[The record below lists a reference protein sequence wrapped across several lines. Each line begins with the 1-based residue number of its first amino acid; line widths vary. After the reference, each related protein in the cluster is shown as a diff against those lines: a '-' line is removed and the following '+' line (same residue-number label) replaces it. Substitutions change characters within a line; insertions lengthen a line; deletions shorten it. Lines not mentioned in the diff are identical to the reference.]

1 MEAAD
6 RRLRDG
12 RRAHRAHGHRG
23 HAGRELQR
31 RAGRRHPAGRGRA
44 AHTPAG
50 EAALSRDGSGG
61 RALRAALPAAGRG
74 RSRDHPGDLRA
85 RLPRSPSDETAA
97 AVLRRAL
104 GAGDLME
111 RLPVLPLGQLVV
123 YPHVVLPL
131 ALTDPK
137 AVQLIDEII
146 QGEKRLL
153 LGVVRSMG
161 GMEPPEGAVMNTL
174 PHQLYDV
181 GTLGTIVRMLKL
193 GDGSVRVMVQG
204 LEGARLNNIAQG
216 EKWLMADS
224 EPLQE
229 NTLEDA
235 RTEALKRT
243 TIAQFSRVIDIAP
256 YLGAELHE
264 ALAGITEDGKLADF
278 IAANLDLALPAKAE
292 LLAID
297 DVTHRLERLGEFL
310 VQELQVLEVG
320 TQIQEKV
327 KSRLDQNQRE
337 YVLREQLQVI
347 RQELGEG
354 EGDDELEELAKR
366 LDEAQLSAE
375 AKKVADRELKRL
387 RQMSPQSAEYQVA
400 RTYLDVFATLPWG
413 RVTQDQLDLKAARE
427 ILDRDHYDLK
437 TVKERILEYLAVR
450 TLNPNARGSI
460 LCFVGP
466 PGVGKT
472 SLGQSIAESLG
483 RKFTRVSLGGVRDE
497 AEIKGHRRTYV
508 GAIPGRIIHALQR
521 CETRT
526 PVLMLEVLDPAQ
538 NSTFVD
544 HYLEVPFDL
553 SGVMFIATA
562 NSTLPIPD
570 PLLDRMEQLTL
581 VGYTPSE
588 KLQIAKRYLLP
599 RQLKETGLGKAEE
612 SERAHVGDGALER
625 LIGEYTREA
634 GVRQLEREIQGV
646 LRKAALEVVEGGAKM
661 VRVSSKNLEKYAGQ
675 PKVQSEVAGRAP
687 EIGVATGLAWTP
699 VGGDIMF
706 IEAIRMPGK
715 GQITLTGQ
723 LGDVMK
729 ESAQA
734 AWSLLRARASA
745 LGIPLDAF
753 TQSDVHLHVPAGGV
767 PKDGPSAGITIAA
780 ALASLL
786 CRRPARH
793 DVAMTGELTL
803 RGRVLPIGGLKEKLT
818 AAARAGVTSVLV
830 PARNK
835 SDLID
840 LPEEVRKLLDIK
852 LVETI
857 DDVLDLALL
866 DAPPADDRRGDRR
879 SGGIRVVTPPS
890 GPPAPPAPPP
900 PGEARR

>member
-1 MEAAD
+1 MD
-6 RRLRDG
+6 
-12 RRAHRAHGHRG
+12 
-23 HAGRELQR
+23 
-31 RAGRRHPAGRGRA
+31 
-44 AHTPAG
+44 
-50 EAALSRDGSGG
+50 
-61 RALRAALPAAGRG
+61 
-74 RSRDHPGDLRA
+74 
-85 RLPRSPSDETAA
+85 
-97 AVLRRAL
+97 
-104 GAGDLME
+104 

-137 AVQLIDEII
+137 AVQLIDEVI

-153 LGVVRSMG
+153 LGVVKSMG
-161 GMEPPEGAVMNTL
+161 GLEPPEGAVMNTL
-174 PHQLYDV
+174 PHQLYEV
-181 GTLGTIVRMLKL
+181 GTIGTIVRMLKL

-204 LEGARLNNIAQG
+204 LERARLSNISQG
-216 EKWLMADS
+216 ERWLMADA
-224 EPLQE
+224 EPLTE
-229 NTLEDA
+229 NLLEDG

-243 TIAQFSRVIDIAP
+243 VIAQFSRVIDIAP

-264 ALAGITEDGKLADF
+264 VLSGITEAGKLADF

-292 LLAID
+292 LLAVD
-297 DVTHRLERLGEFL
+297 DVTHRLERLADFL

-354 EGDDELEELAKR
+354 DGDDELEELTKR
-366 LDEAQLSAE
+366 LEEAQLPAE
-375 AKKVADRELKRL
+375 ARKVADRELKRL
-387 RQMSPQSAEYQVA
+387 KQMSPQSAEYQVA
-400 RTYLDVFATLPWG
+400 RTYLDVFAALPWS
-413 RVTQDQLDLKAARE
+413 RVTQDRLDLKAARE

-437 TVKERILEYLAVR
+437 TIKERILEYLAVR
-450 TLNPNARGSI
+450 TLNPQAKGSI

-472 SLGQSIAESLG
+472 SLGQSIAEALG

-497 AEIKGHRRTYV
+497 AEVRGHRRTYV

-526 PVLMLEVLDPAQ
+526 PVLMLDEVDKMGADVRGDPTAALLEVLDPAQ

-581 VGYTPSE
+581 VGYTAAE

-599 RQLKETGLGKAEE
+599 RQLKETGLGD
-612 SERAHVGDGALER
+612 ERAGIGDGALER
-625 LIGEYTREA
+625 IISEYTREA
-634 GVRQLEREIQGV
+634 GVRQLEREVQGV
-646 LRKAALEVVEGGAKM
+646 LRKAALEVVEGKSTS
-661 VRVSSKNLEKYAGQ
+661 VKITSKNLEKYAGQ
-675 PKVQSEVAGRAP
+675 PKVQEEVAGRAP
-687 EIGVATGLAWTP
+687 EVGVATGLAWTP

-715 GQITLTGQ
+715 GLITLTGQ

-734 AWSLLRARASA
+734 AWSLLRARAHL
-745 LGIPLDAF
+745 LGIGADAF

-786 CRRPARH
+786 TRRPSRH
-793 DVAMTGELTL
+793 DLAMTGELTL

-818 AAARAGVTSVLV
+818 AAARAGVKAVLV

-835 SDLID
+835 NDLID

-857 DDVLDLALL
+857 DEVLAEALL
-866 DAPPADDRRGDRR
+866 EQPPEERAERR
-879 SGGIRVVTPPS
+879 SGGVRILTPP
-890 GPPAPPAPPP
+890 GPPPAGPPQ
-900 PGEARR
+900 GEARR

>member
-1 MEAAD
+1 VD
-6 RRLRDG
+6 
-12 RRAHRAHGHRG
+12 
-23 HAGRELQR
+23 
-31 RAGRRHPAGRGRA
+31 
-44 AHTPAG
+44 
-50 EAALSRDGSGG
+50 
-61 RALRAALPAAGRG
+61 
-74 RSRDHPGDLRA
+74 
-85 RLPRSPSDETAA
+85 
-97 AVLRRAL
+97 
-104 GAGDLME
+104 

-123 YPHVVLPL
+123 FPHVVLPL

-153 LGVVRSMG
+153 LGVVKPNG
-161 GMEPPEGAVMNTL
+161 GLEPPEGAVMATM
-174 PHQLYDV
+174 PDQLYEI
-181 GTLGTIVRMLKL
+181 GTLGAVVRMLKL

-204 LEGARLNNIAQG
+204 IERARLSGVAQG
-216 EKWLMADS
+216 ERYLMADYQPLS
-224 EPLQE
+224 ENL
-229 NTLEDA
+229 LEDA

-243 TIAQFSRVIDIAP
+243 VIAQFSRVIDIAP

-264 ALAGITEDGKLADF
+264 VLAGITEAGKLSDF

-297 DVTHRLERLGEFL
+297 DVTRRLERLAEFL
-310 VQELQVLEVG
+310 QQELEVLEVG

-327 KSRLDQNQRE
+327 KTRLEQNQRE

-347 RQELGEG
+347 RQELGEDT
-354 EGDDELEELAKR
+354 GDDELDELAQR
-366 LDEAQLSAE
+366 IEQAQLSPE
-375 AKKVADRELKRL
+375 ASKVAERELKRL

-400 RTYLDVFATLPWG
+400 RTYLDVFATLPWTK
-413 RVTQDQLDLKAARE
+413 VSQDRLDLKMARD

-450 TLNPNARGSI
+450 TLNPDAKGSI

-472 SLGQSIAESLG
+472 SLGQSIAEALG

-497 AEIKGHRRTYV
+497 AEVRGHRRTYV
-508 GAIPGRIIHALQR
+508 GAIPGRILHALQR
-521 CETRT
+521 CETRN
-526 PVLMLEVLDPAQ
+526 PVLMLDEVDKMGADVRGDPTAALLEVLDPAQ
-538 NSTFVD
+538 NTTFVD

-562 NSTLPIPD
+562 NSLAPIPD

-581 VGYTPSE
+581 IGYTPAE
-588 KLQIAKRYLLP
+588 KLQIARRYLLP
-599 RQLKETGLGKAEE
+599 RQLKETGLGA
-612 SERAHVGDGALER
+612 ERAAVADGAMER
-625 LIGEYTREA
+625 LIAEYTREA
-634 GVRQLEREIQGV
+634 GVRQLEREVQGV
-646 LRKAALEVVEGGAKM
+646 LRKAALEVVEKKSAGVKITA
-661 VRVSSKNLEKYAGQ
+661 KNLEKYAGQ
-675 PKVQSEVAGRAP
+675 PRVQSEVAGRAP
-687 EIGVATGLAWTP
+687 EVGVATGLAWTP

-734 AWSLLRARASA
+734 AWSLLRARAGA
-745 LGIPLDAF
+745 LGIPLESF
-753 TQSDVHLHVPAGGV
+753 TQTDVHLHVPAGAV
-767 PKDGPSAGITIAA
+767 PKDGPSAGITIAT

-786 CRRPARH
+786 CNRPSRH
-793 DVAMTGELTL
+793 DLAMTGELTL

-818 AAARAGVTSVLV
+818 AAARAGVTTVLV

-835 SDLID
+835 SDLVD
-840 LPEEVRKLLDIK
+840 LPDEVARLLDIRQ
-852 LVETI
+852 VDTI
-857 DDVLDLALL
+857 DEVLELALL
-866 DAPPADDRRGDRR
+866 APDERSRL
-879 SGGIRVVTPPS
+879 SGGVRVIADRPPQS
-890 GPPAPPAPPP
+890 G
-900 PGEARR
+900 ARP

>member
-1 MEAAD
+1 
-6 RRLRDG
+6 
-12 RRAHRAHGHRG
+12 
-23 HAGRELQR
+23 
-31 RAGRRHPAGRGRA
+31 
-44 AHTPAG
+44 
-50 EAALSRDGSGG
+50 
-61 RALRAALPAAGRG
+61 
-74 RSRDHPGDLRA
+74 
-85 RLPRSPSDETAA
+85 
-97 AVLRRAL
+97 
-104 GAGDLME
+104 ME

-153 LGVVRSMG
+153 LGVVKSLG
-161 GMEPPEGAVMNTL
+161 GLEPPEGAVMATL
-174 PHQLYDV
+174 PHQLYEV

-204 LEGARLNNIAQG
+204 LERARLMNVAQG
-216 EKWLMADS
+216 EKWLMAEA
-224 EPLQE
+224 EPLNE
-229 NTLEDA
+229 NLLEDG

-243 TIAQFSRVIDIAP
+243 VIAQFSRVIDIAP

-264 ALAGITEDGKLADF
+264 VLAGITEAGKLADF

-292 LLAID
+292 LLAVD
-297 DVTHRLERLGEFL
+297 DVTHRLERLADFL

-366 LDEAQLSAE
+366 LDEAQLPAE
-375 AKKVADRELKRL
+375 ARKVADRELKRL

-400 RTYLDVFATLPWG
+400 RTYLDVFATLPWS
-413 RVTQDQLDLKAARE
+413 RVTQDRLDLKAARE
-427 ILDRDHYDLK
+427 ILERDHYDLK

-450 TLNPNARGSI
+450 TLNPDAKGSI

-472 SLGQSIAESLG
+472 SLGQSIAEALG

-497 AEIKGHRRTYV
+497 AEIRGHRRTYV

-521 CETRT
+521 SESRS
-526 PVLMLEVLDPAQ
+526 PVLMLDEVDKMGADVRGDPTAALLEVLDPAQ

-562 NSTLPIPD
+562 NSTVPIPD

-581 VGYTPSE
+581 VGYTPAE

-599 RQLKETGLGKAEE
+599 RQLKETGLGD
-612 SERAHVGDGALER
+612 ERAGVNDTALDR
-625 LIGEYTREA
+625 LISEYTREA

-646 LRKAALEVVEGGAKM
+646 LRKAALEVVEGKSTAVKIT
-661 VRVSSKNLEKYAGQ
+661 SKNLEKYAGQ
-675 PKVQSEVAGRAP
+675 PKVQEEVAGRAP

-699 VGGDIMF
+699 VGGDILF
-706 IEAIRMPGK
+706 VEAIRMPGK

-745 LGIPLDAF
+745 LGIGLDAF

-767 PKDGPSAGITIAA
+767 PKDGPSAGITIAV

-786 CRRPARH
+786 TRRPSRH
-793 DVAMTGELTL
+793 DLAMTGELTL
-803 RGRVLPIGGLKEKLT
+803 RGRVLPIGGIKEKLT
-818 AAARAGVTSVLV
+818 AAARAGVKGVLV

-835 SDLID
+835 NDLVD
-840 LPEEVRKLLDIK
+840 LPDEVRKLLDIK

-857 DDVLDLALL
+857 DEVLDAALL
-866 DAPPADDRRGDRR
+866 EVHPDERLERR
-879 SGGIRVVTPPS
+879 SGSVRIVTPPP
-890 GPPAPPAPPP
+890 GTVPPP
-900 PGEARR
+900 SGEIRR

>member
-1 MEAAD
+1 MI
-6 RRLRDG
+6 RR
-12 RRAHRAHGHRG
+12 
-23 HAGRELQR
+23 
-31 RAGRRHPAGRGRA
+31 P
-44 AHTPAG
+44 
-50 EAALSRDGSGG
+50 
-61 RALRAALPAAGRG
+61 
-74 RSRDHPGDLRA
+74 
-85 RLPRSPSDETAA
+85 PRSTLFPYTT
-97 AVLRRAL
+97 LF
-104 GAGDLME
+104 
-111 RLPVLPLGQLVV
+111 
-123 YPHVVLPL
+123 
-131 ALTDPK
+131 
-137 AVQLIDEII
+137 
-146 QGEKRLL
+146 
-153 LGVVRSMG
+153 RS
-161 GMEPPEGAVMNTL
+161 
-174 PHQLYDV
+174 
-181 GTLGTIVRMLKL
+181 RMLKL

-204 LEGARLNNIAQG
+204 LERARLKDIAQG
-216 EKWLMADS
+216 EKWLMAEP

-229 NTLEDA
+229 NLLEDS

-243 TIAQFSRVIDIAP
+243 VIAQFSRVIDIAP

-264 ALAGITEDGKLADF
+264 VLAGIQEAGKLADF

-297 DVTHRLERLGEFL
+297 DVTRRLERLADFL

-327 KSRLDQNQRE
+327 KTRLDQNQRE

-354 EGDDELEELAKR
+354 EGDDELEELSKR
-366 LDEAQLSAE
+366 LEEAQLSAE
-375 AKKVADRELKRL
+375 AKKVAERELKRL

-400 RTYLDVFATLPWG
+400 RTYLDVFAALPWS
-413 RVTQDQLDLKAARE
+413 RVTQDRLDLKAARE

-450 TLNPNARGSI
+450 TLNPDAKGSI

-472 SLGQSIAESLG
+472 SLGQSIAEALG

-497 AEIKGHRRTYV
+497 AEVRGHRRTYV

-526 PVLMLEVLDPAQ
+526 PLLMLDEVDKMGADVRGDPTAALLEVLDPAQ

-562 NSTLPIPD
+562 NSLAPIPD
-570 PLLDRMEQLTL
+570 PLLDRMEVLTL
-581 VGYTPSE
+581 PGYTPGE
-588 KLQIAKRYLLP
+588 KLAIAKRYLLP
-599 RQLKETGLGKAEE
+599 RQLKETGLQM
-612 SERAHVGDGALER
+612 ERASIADGALER

-634 GVRQLEREIQGV
+634 GVRQLEREIRGG
-646 LRKAALEVVEGGAKM
+646 LRKAALEVGGGRAEGAGGKGGAVKIS
-661 VRVSSKNLEKYAGQ
+661 VKNLEKYAGQ
-675 PKVQSEVAGRAP
+675 PRVQSEVAGRSP
-687 EIGVATGLAWTP
+687 EVGVATGLAWTP

-706 IEAIRMPGK
+706 IEAIQMPGK

-734 AWSLLRARASA
+734 AWSLLRARAGA
-745 LGIPLDAF
+745 LGIPLDVF

-803 RGRVLPIGGLKEKLT
+803 RGRVLPIGGLEEQLT
-818 AAARAGVTSVLV
+818 AAVRAGVRPVLV
-830 PARNK
+830 PAR
-835 SDLID
+835 
-840 LPEEVRKLLDIK
+840 
-852 LVETI
+852 
-857 DDVLDLALL
+857 
-866 DAPPADDRRGDRR
+866 
-879 SGGIRVVTPPS
+879 
-890 GPPAPPAPPP
+890 
-900 PGEARR
+900 

>member
-1 MEAAD
+1 
-6 RRLRDG
+6 
-12 RRAHRAHGHRG
+12 
-23 HAGRELQR
+23 
-31 RAGRRHPAGRGRA
+31 
-44 AHTPAG
+44 
-50 EAALSRDGSGG
+50 
-61 RALRAALPAAGRG
+61 
-74 RSRDHPGDLRA
+74 
-85 RLPRSPSDETAA
+85 
-97 AVLRRAL
+97 
-104 GAGDLME
+104 ME
-111 RLPVLPLGQLVV
+111 RLPILPLGQLVV

-131 ALTDPK
+131 SLTDPK

-153 LGVVRSMG
+153 LGVVKSMG

-204 LEGARLNNIAQG
+204 LERARLANIAQG
-216 EKWLMADS
+216 EKWLMADG

-229 NTLEDA
+229 NLLEDA

-243 TIAQFSRVIDIAP
+243 VIAQFSRVIDIAP

-264 ALAGITEDGKLADF
+264 VLSGITEAGKLADF
-278 IAANLDLALPAKAE
+278 ISANLDLALPAKAE

-327 KSRLDQNQRE
+327 KNRLDQNQRE

-354 EGDDELEELAKR
+354 EGDDELEELAKK
-366 LDEAQLSAE
+366 LEEAQLSPE
-375 AKKVADRELKRL
+375 GKKVAERELKRL

-400 RTYLDVFATLPWG
+400 RTYLDVFAALPWA
-413 RVTQDQLDLKAARE
+413 RVTEDRLDLKAARE

-450 TLNPNARGSI
+450 TLNPTARGSI

-472 SLGQSIAESLG
+472 SLGQSIAEALG

-497 AEIKGHRRTYV
+497 AEIRGHRRTYV
-508 GAIPGRIIHALQR
+508 GAIPGRILHALQR
-521 CETRT
+521 CETRS
-526 PVLMLEVLDPAQ
+526 PVLMLDEVDKMGADVRGDPTAALLEVLDPAQ

-553 SGVMFIATA
+553 SAVMFIATA
-562 NSTLPIPD
+562 NSIMPIPD
-570 PLLDRMEQLTL
+570 PLLDRMEQLNL

-599 RQLKETGLGKAEE
+599 RQMKETGLAGET
-612 SERAHVGDGALER
+612 ERAHVADGALER

-634 GVRQLEREIQGV
+634 GVRQLEREIQGI
-646 LRKAALEVVEGGAKM
+646 LRKAALEVVEKKSTN
-661 VRVSSKNLEKYAGQ
+661 VKISTKNLEKYAGQ

-734 AWSLLRARASA
+734 AWSLLRARAGA
-745 LGIPLDAF
+745 LGIPLDVF
-753 TQSDVHLHVPAGGV
+753 VQSDVHLHVPAGGV

-830 PARNK
+830 PERNK
-835 SDLID
+835 NDLID
-840 LPEEVRKLLDIK
+840 LPEEVRKLLDIR

-857 DDVLDLALL
+857 DDVLALALL
-866 DAPPADDRRGDRR
+866 DVPPAEERTERR
-879 SGGIRVVTPPS
+879 SGGIRVVGQLPAPGTLPTPPS
-890 GPPAPPAPPP
+890 APPP
-900 PGEARR
+900 GARR

>member
-1 MEAAD
+1 
-6 RRLRDG
+6 
-12 RRAHRAHGHRG
+12 
-23 HAGRELQR
+23 
-31 RAGRRHPAGRGRA
+31 
-44 AHTPAG
+44 
-50 EAALSRDGSGG
+50 
-61 RALRAALPAAGRG
+61 
-74 RSRDHPGDLRA
+74 
-85 RLPRSPSDETAA
+85 
-97 AVLRRAL
+97 
-104 GAGDLME
+104 ME

-137 AVQLIDEII
+137 AVQLIDEVI

-153 LGVVRSMG
+153 LGVVKSG
-161 GMEPPEGAVMNTL
+161 GGGALEPPEGAVMATL

-204 LEGARLNNIAQG
+204 LERARLIDIAQG
-216 EKWLMADS
+216 EKWLMAGC
-224 EPLQE
+224 EPLNE
-229 NTLEDA
+229 NLLEDA

-243 TIAQFSRVIDIAP
+243 VIAQFSRVIDIAP

-264 ALAGITEDGKLADF
+264 VLAGIAEAGKLADF

-297 DVTHRLERLGEFL
+297 DVTRRLERLAEFL
-310 VQELQVLEVG
+310 VQELEVLEVG

-327 KSRLDQNQRE
+327 KTRLDQNQRE

-347 RQELGEG
+347 RQELGEDT
-354 EGDDELEELAKR
+354 GDDELEELAKR
-366 LDEAQLSAE
+366 LEDAQLSAE
-375 AKKVADRELKRL
+375 AKKVAERELKRL

-400 RTYLDVFATLPWG
+400 RTYLDVFAALPWS
-413 RVTQDQLDLKAARE
+413 RVTQDGLDLKTARE

-437 TVKERILEYLAVR
+437 TIKERILEYLAVR
-450 TLNPNARGSI
+450 TLNPDAKGSI

-472 SLGQSIAESLG
+472 SLGQSIAEALG

-497 AEIKGHRRTYV
+497 AEIRGHRRTYV

-521 CETRT
+521 CETRS
-526 PVLMLEVLDPAQ
+526 PVLMLDEVDKMGSDVRGDPTAALLEVLDPAQ

-581 VGYTPSE
+581 VGYTPVE
-588 KLQIAKRYLLP
+588 KLQIARRYLLP
-599 RQLKETGLGKAEE
+599 RQLKETGLG
-612 SERAHVGDGALER
+612 SERASVADGALER
-625 LIGEYTREA
+625 LIAEYTREA
-634 GVRQLEREIQGV
+634 GVRQVEREIQGV
-646 LRKAALEVVEGGAKM
+646 LRKAALEVVEGKATG
-661 VRVSSKNLEKYAGQ
+661 VRISAKNLEKYAGQ
-675 PKVQSEVAGRAP
+675 PKVQSEVAGGAP

-734 AWSLLRARASA
+734 AWSLLRARAGT
-745 LGIPLDAF
+745 LGIPLDFF
-753 TQSDVHLHVPAGGV
+753 TQSDVHLHVPAGAV

-786 CRRPARH
+786 CGRPARH
-793 DVAMTGELTL
+793 EMAMTGELTL

-818 AAARAGVTSVLV
+818 AAARAGVKTVLV

-835 SDLID
+835 NDLVD

-857 DDVLDLALL
+857 DEVLSLALL
-866 DAPPADDRRGDRR
+866 EVPPADRAERR
-879 SGGIRVVTPPS
+879 SGGVRVVIPP
-890 GPPAPPAPPP
+890 
-900 PGEARR
+900 EARS

>member
-1 MEAAD
+1 
-6 RRLRDG
+6 
-12 RRAHRAHGHRG
+12 
-23 HAGRELQR
+23 
-31 RAGRRHPAGRGRA
+31 
-44 AHTPAG
+44 
-50 EAALSRDGSGG
+50 
-61 RALRAALPAAGRG
+61 
-74 RSRDHPGDLRA
+74 
-85 RLPRSPSDETAA
+85 
-97 AVLRRAL
+97 
-104 GAGDLME
+104 ME

-137 AVQLIDEII
+137 AVQLIDEVI
-146 QGEKRLL
+146 QGEKRVL
-153 LGVVRSMG
+153 LGVVKSVG

-204 LEGARLNNIAQG
+204 LGRARLTEVAQG
-216 EKWLMADS
+216 EKWLMADC
-224 EPLQE
+224 EPLVE
-229 NTLEDA
+229 NLLEDS

-243 TIAQFSRVIDIAP
+243 VIAQFSRVIDIAP

-264 ALAGITEDGKLADF
+264 VLAGITEAGKLADF

-297 DVTHRLERLGEFL
+297 DVTRRLERLSEFM

-327 KSRLDQNQRE
+327 KNRLDQNQRE

-366 LDEAQLSAE
+366 LDDAQLSAE

-400 RTYLDVFATLPWG
+400 RTYLDVFAALPWG
-413 RVTQDQLDLKAARE
+413 RVTQDRLDLKAARE

-437 TVKERILEYLAVR
+437 TIKERILEYLAVR
-450 TLNPNARGSI
+450 TLNPEAKGSI

-472 SLGQSIAESLG
+472 SLGQSIAEALG

-497 AEIKGHRRTYV
+497 AEIRGHRRTYV

-521 CETRT
+521 CETRS
-526 PVLMLEVLDPAQ
+526 PVLMLDEVDKMGSDVRGDPTSALLEVLDPAQ

-553 SGVMFIATA
+553 SSVMFIATA
-562 NSTLPIPD
+562 NSIMPIPD

-599 RQLKETGLGKAEE
+599 RQLKETGLGGKE
-612 SERAHVGDGALER
+612 ERAHLADAALER

-646 LRKAALEVVEGGAKM
+646 LRKAALEVVEGKSTT
-661 VRVSSKNLEKYAGQ
+661 VKISIKNLEKYAGQ

-687 EIGVATGLAWTP
+687 ELGVATGLAWTP

-745 LGIPLDAF
+745 LGIPLEVF
-753 TQSDVHLHVPAGGV
+753 TQSDVHLHVPAGAV

-786 CRRPARH
+786 TRRPSRH

-830 PARNK
+830 PERNK
-835 SDLID
+835 NDLID
-840 LPEEVRKLLDIK
+840 LPEEVRKLLDI
-852 LVETI
+852 LA
-857 DDVLDLALL
+857 LALL
-866 DAPPADDRRGDRR
+866 DVPPMDDRPERR
-879 SGGIRVVTPPS
+879 SGGIRVVSPTGPGGPPS
-890 GPPAPPAPPP
+890 PPP
-900 PGEARR
+900 PGEVRR

>member
-1 MEAAD
+1 
-6 RRLRDG
+6 
-12 RRAHRAHGHRG
+12 
-23 HAGRELQR
+23 
-31 RAGRRHPAGRGRA
+31 
-44 AHTPAG
+44 
-50 EAALSRDGSGG
+50 
-61 RALRAALPAAGRG
+61 
-74 RSRDHPGDLRA
+74 
-85 RLPRSPSDETAA
+85 
-97 AVLRRAL
+97 
-104 GAGDLME
+104 ME

-153 LGVVRSMG
+153 LGVVKSMG

-204 LEGARLNNIAQG
+204 LERARLKDIAQG
-216 EKWLMADS
+216 EKWLMAEP

-229 NTLEDA
+229 NLLEDS

-243 TIAQFSRVIDIAP
+243 VIAQFSRVIDIAP

-264 ALAGITEDGKLADF
+264 VLAGISEAGKLADF

-297 DVTHRLERLGEFL
+297 DVTHRLERLGEFMM
-310 VQELQVLEVG
+310 QELQVLEVG

-327 KSRLDQNQRE
+327 KTRLDQNQRE

-354 EGDDELEELAKR
+354 EGDDELEELGKR
-366 LDEAQLSAE
+366 LEEAQLSPE
-375 AKKVADRELKRL
+375 AKKVAERELKRL

-400 RTYLDVFATLPWG
+400 RTYLDVFAALPWS
-413 RVTQDQLDLKAARE
+413 RVTQDRLDLKAARE

-450 TLNPNARGSI
+450 TLNPDAKGSI

-472 SLGQSIAESLG
+472 SLGQSIAEALG

-497 AEIKGHRRTYV
+497 AEVRGHRRTYV

-526 PVLMLEVLDPAQ
+526 PVLMLDEVDKMGADVRGDPTAALLEVLDPAQ

-562 NSTLPIPD
+562 NSTMPIPD

-581 VGYTPSE
+581 VGYTPHE
-588 KLQIAKRYLLP
+588 KLQIARRYLLP
-599 RQLKETGLGKAEE
+599 RQLKETGLGAGEKEKP
-612 SERAHVGDGALER
+612 ERAHLADGALER

-646 LRKAALEVVEGGAKM
+646 LRKAALEVVEGKSTAVKIT
-661 VRVSSKNLEKYAGQ
+661 VKNLEKYAGQ

-745 LGIPLDAF
+745 LGIPPDAF

-767 PKDGPSAGITIAA
+767 PKDGPSAGITIAT

-793 DVAMTGELTL
+793 DIAMTGELTL

-830 PARNK
+830 PERNK
-835 SDLID
+835 NDLID

-857 DDVLDLALL
+857 DDVLALALL
-866 DAPPADDRRGDRR
+866 DVPLSEERSERR
-879 SGGIRVVTPPS
+879 SGGIRVTTPP
-890 GPPAPPAPPP
+890 PPAPPTPPVP
-900 PGEARR
+900 PGQARR